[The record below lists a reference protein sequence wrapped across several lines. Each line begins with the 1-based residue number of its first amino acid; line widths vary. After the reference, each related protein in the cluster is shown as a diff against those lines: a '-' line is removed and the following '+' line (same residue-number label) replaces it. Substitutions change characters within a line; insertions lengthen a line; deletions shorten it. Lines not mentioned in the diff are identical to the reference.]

1 MHRLSQLA
9 TILAAATLTTSSF
22 ASSHREAPNI
32 AGLPR
37 VDGTDLYLF
46 RSYEAGRQGF
56 VTLIAN
62 YIPFQDPP
70 GGPNFYQLDPKA
82 TYAINVDQNGG
93 AIANVAFLFRFS
105 EMPKNLA
112 VNAGGKNVPVPVLNT
127 GPVDKNGK
135 TLNVQES
142 YRVIVVRRGQQ
153 NSVQFAENAS
163 LGGMDFFRP
172 ADNIGNKS
180 IPDYAEYASNF
191 IYDISIPGC
200 RTPGRVFVG
209 QRKEGFVVNVGEI
222 FDLVNLNPIGPRDGE
237 PNNLS
242 HKNITS
248 LALEVPISC
257 LTNGKD
263 PVIGAWTTASLPGGG
278 TGGTVTDA
286 QAASTAPENAAQ
298 MASSPGE
305 VQVSR
310 LANPLVNEVIIGLP
324 DKDRFNGSNPYNDA
338 QFLTYV
344 TNPTLPVLLNT
355 LFGNAALAPQTPRN
369 DLVAAFLTGVKGVN
383 QPMHV
388 RPAELMRLNT
398 SIAPTPPQSQND
410 LGVLGGDNAGFPNGR
425 RPFDDVTDI
434 ELRVAMGALCGKIGN
449 CGAQMTDPNK
459 GAAYTDGARAAG
471 PDASNLKVSGQVDPG
486 DTYLDTF
493 PYLNTPLPGSPNG
506 PNGVAKK

>member
-1 MHRLSQLA
+1 ESVFVWQSDDDLVHQRVGQPGDLDLSRSAGHLRRILRSGAGRLGIGYGA
-9 TILAAATLTTSSF
+9 PGAAA
-22 ASSHREAPNI
+22 
-32 AGLPR
+32 G
-37 VDGTDLYLF
+37 
-46 RSYEAGRQGF
+46 EAGR
-56 VTLIAN
+56 
-62 YIPFQDPP
+62 
-70 GGPNFYQLDPKA
+70 GPCADDG
-82 TYAINVDQNGG
+82 I
-93 AIANVAFLFRFS
+93 
-105 EMPKNLA
+105 LA
-112 VNAGGKNVPVPVLNT
+112 VGEAGDRHFQREGGDVL
-127 GPVDKNGK
+127 VR
-135 TLNVQES
+135 E
-142 YRVIVVRRGQQ
+142 VVGLTI
-153 NSVQFAENAS
+153 A
-163 LGGMDFFRP
+163 RP
-172 ADNIGNKS
+172 DRIEVHQVE
-180 IPDYAEYASNF
+180 DL
-191 IYDISIPGC
+191 
-200 RTPGRVFVG
+200 
-209 QRKEGFVVNVGEI
+209 EI

-298 MASSPGE
+298 MASTPGE

-398 SIAPTPPQSQND
+398 SIAPTPP
-410 LGVLGGDNAGFPNGR
+410 
-425 RPFDDVTDI
+425 
-434 ELRVAMGALCGKIGN
+434 
-449 CGAQMTDPNK
+449 
-459 GAAYTDGARAAG
+459 
-471 PDASNLKVSGQVDPG
+471 
-486 DTYLDTF
+486 
-493 PYLNTPLPGSPNG
+493 
-506 PNGVAKK
+506 

>member
-242 HKNITS
+242 HKNVTS
-248 LALEVPISC
+248 IALEVPISC
-257 LTNGKD
+257 LTSGKD
-263 PVIGAWTTASLPGGG
+263 PVIGAWTTAS
-278 TGGTVTDA
+278 
-286 QAASTAPENAAQ
+286 
-298 MASSPGE
+298 MAVQPFD
-305 VQVSR
+305 QVSR
-310 LANPLVNEVIIGLP
+310 LGNPLVNEVIIGLP
-324 DKDRFNGSNPYNDA
+324 DKDRFNASKPYEDA
-338 QFLTYV
+338 QFLKYV
-344 TNPTLPVLLNT
+344 TNPTLLVLLNT
-355 LFGNAALAPQTPRN
+355 LFGNAALVPGTPRN
-369 DLVAAFLTGVKGVN
+369 DLVAAFLTGVKGLN
-383 QPMHV
+383 QP
-388 RPAELMRLNT
+388 L
-398 SIAPTPPQSQND
+398 
-410 LGVLGGDNAGFPNGR
+410 
-425 RPFDDVTDI
+425 
-434 ELRVAMGALCGKIGN
+434 
-449 CGAQMTDPNK
+449 
-459 GAAYTDGARAAG
+459 
-471 PDASNLKVSGQVDPG
+471 
-486 DTYLDTF
+486 
-493 PYLNTPLPGSPNG
+493 
-506 PNGVAKK
+506 